1 MTDVSRRV
9 GVRRWR
15 SKGASV
21 VVCDREKGH
30 GKACEAW
37 LGFAPMASFRVALP
51 CSSVEV
57 PSQKSVSR
65 GSQEDGGEFSQS
77 A

>member
-37 LGFAPMASFRVALP
+37 LGFAPIAGFRVARVALS
-51 CSSVEV
+51 CSSVEI
-57 PSQKSVSR
+57 PI
-65 GSQEDGGEFSQS
+65 
-77 A
+77 